1 MLMCI
6 HTHTRGDIVKNKTN
20 IIVEKHN
27 RKDPQLQLSDEVSKI
42 TKLEIISD
50 IKCMLRNSAEK

>member
-6 HTHTRGDIVKNKTN
+6 HTYTGGGIIKNKTN

-27 RKDPQLQLSDEVSKI
+27 GKNPQLQLSDEVSKI
-42 TKLEIISD
+42 TKLEVISD
-50 IKCMLRNSAEK
+50 IRCMLRNSAEK